1 MGLIGFGG
9 GGAPLLAIFQAAAA
23 FFRVAVLFLEKKSFT
38 KRLYGVGARGFLFFF
53 SSAQTSLASVFAFL
67 HFLPP
72 PKNVCGVFASLNVGR
87 FDAVCPGS
95 RTTMPGTIGVI
106 GLADG
111 DGSCASG

>member
-9 GGAPLLAIFQAAAA
+9 GGAPLLAIFQASAA

-38 KRLYGVGARGFLFFF
+38 NMLYGVGARGFLFRF
-53 SSAQTSLASVFAFL
+53 SSSQTALASAFAFL

-72 PKNVCGVFASLNVGR
+72 PKNVCGDSASLYVGR
-87 FDAVCPGS
+87 FPDVCPGS
-95 RTTMPGTIGVI
+95 RTTMPGTIGVA
-106 GLADG
+106 GFADG